1 MQVLSPA
8 QYVRVRTKDA
18 IALSYEIQESKGSLG
33 YLTIKDAV
41 SFTTEKGVTHEFTS
55 RTERDAAIL
64 RMFW

>member
-8 QYVRVRTKDA
+8 QYVRSRTREA
-18 IALSYEIQESKGSLG
+18 IALSHEIQEAQGKLG

-41 SFTTEKGVTHEFTS
+41 SFVTKKGDIHEFNS

>member
-8 QYVRVRTKDA
+8 QYVRSRTREA
-18 IALSYEIQESKGSLG
+18 IALSHEIQESKGSLG
-33 YLTIKDAV
+33 YLTIKNAI
-41 SFTTEKGVTHEFTS
+41 SFTTKKGVTYEFTS